1 MPNLFE
7 HFRAGVSSASAK
19 VTNKR
24 VKCQIYLSISFHH
37 LISSRSVCCVANA
50 TYMTLFANAT
60 YTTLFANATY
70 MTSSGITFF
79 HSDEDFARLF
89 AESGNLLVADDVVEI
104 EVEHAF
110 EIMSTAKAVVSPCY
124 VFVEL
129 HCFHV

>member
-37 LISSRSVCCVANA
+37 PISSRSVCCVANA
-50 TYMTLFANAT
+50 TYM
-60 YTTLFANATY
+60 TLFANATY

-110 EIMSTAKAVVSPCY
+110 EIMATAKAVVSPCY